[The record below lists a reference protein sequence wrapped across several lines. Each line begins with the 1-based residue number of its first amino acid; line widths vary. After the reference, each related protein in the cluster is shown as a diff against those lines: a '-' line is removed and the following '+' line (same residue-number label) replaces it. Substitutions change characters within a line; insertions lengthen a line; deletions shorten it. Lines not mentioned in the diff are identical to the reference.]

1 MIIKKNYGILW
12 RICMSR
18 KSNDCIAQCY
28 VLYGSYVRSII
39 AKFYTDKDDIEDI
52 FHDVFLKLLNVGFC
66 GDPHSLKT
74 KNYIGKATRH
84 CCISRLRKEIGRK
97 INYNNHNT
105 DVMTDID
112 TVIDVQN
119 KNFEETVIDGMVVS
133 TLYDVIQELDH
144 HEQNLI
150 FDKYFH
156 KKKYVQLAAE
166 QGVSYYYIKRKLAA
180 VNQKIKQKL
189 MNTIAYQ

>member
-1 MIIKKNYGILW
+1 
-12 RICMSR
+12 MSR

-28 VLYGSYVRSII
+28 VLYGSYVKSII
-39 AKFYTDKDDIEDI
+39 AKFCTDKDDSEDI
-52 FHDVFLKLLNVGFC
+52 FHDVFLKLLNAGFC

-74 KNYIGKATRH
+74 KNYIGKATRN
-84 CCISRLRKEIGRK
+84 CCISRLRKENIRQK
-97 INYNNHNT
+97 KCKESNH
-105 DVMTDID
+105 DSMIAID
-112 TVIDVQN
+112 TVIDLQN
-119 KNFEETVIDGMVVS
+119 NNIEETVIDGMVVN

-144 HEQNLI
+144 HDQNLI